1 MEFSLLLLKKTIT
14 LAAMILM
21 GFLSVRSRK
30 LRSEDSSVLSR
41 LCFDWVIPC
50 SVFNAFLIDYTPEIA
65 RDFRFSIL
73 ITCITVIVLIFITV
87 LLKKPLRLDPSEQ
100 GSLMFTNSAGMALP
114 LASSLLGS
122 KGILLCAPQMGIQN
136 FLIFTYLPAVMSGK
150 ADYNLK
156 KVLLS
161 RNIIAIFCGL
171 LVFFLRIPLP
181 GVLKDTVNIVGG
193 TMAPFSMFMIGM
205 LMGGVDVKELFARRS
220 LYLVT
225 ILRLIGYPLLLILV
239 IAATGITKRIPY
251 SRDILL
257 VLLMCEASPAATLV
271 TQMADVVAG
280 QDEARRAGSINM
292 ITTLL
297 CIVTI
302 PIMIFIYQLFL

>member
-239 IAATGITKRIPY
+239 IAATGITKHIPY

-280 QDEARRAGSINM
+280 QDEARQAGSINM

-302 PIMIFIYQLFL
+302 PIMIFIYQLVL

>member
-181 GVLKDTVNIVGG
+181 GVLKDTVNIIGG

-239 IAATGITKRIPY
+239 IAATGITKHIPY

-280 QDEARRAGSINM
+280 QDEARQAGSINM

-302 PIMIFIYQLFL
+302 PIMIFIYQLVL